1 MSGRNSRPVTR
12 ANLICLFLLSLSA
25 CSGAGSATNQDAG
38 NGSERKAPV
47 KQVNETVPEY
57 LKAKFIPTRK
67 TCGSDALA
75 QSSCMIQLILEDLD
89 ENYDLRYAGGIS
101 GIRKGLPMTYVVS
114 LPQEERIDLLTYTFE
129 RRGDMIGIK
138 SKVMG
143 TER

>member
-1 MSGRNSRPVTR
+1 MSSRNSDTGLPAV
-12 ANLICLFLLSLSA
+12 LIGAFLLSIGG
-25 CSGAGSATNQDAG
+25 CSDEGSATNQDAG

-47 KQVNETVPEY
+47 EQANQTVPEY

-67 TCGSDALA
+67 KCASDALA

-101 GIRKGLPMTYVVS
+101 GIKKGLPMTYVVS